1 MSIETPRLKL
11 SDSLKL
17 MFSKVDRYM
26 NNLSGHTLQKINFQ
40 KNEFEKEGKSPK
52 EIRTLISTLK
62 KELEANNNVK
72 IDKIKTKLAQTLFII
87 KNNKVELE
95 GYKPSKFN
103 SIDEQ
108 NWFDKKLSEEEKNQ
122 DLMAKYKMYK
132 VQEKS
137 VNPSLE
143 DKIMFNIGTNCRE
156 IIYGNIV
163 DKKRG
168 LFKEEMD
175 YLQKQFEKSPYYK
188 DWWENSDE
196 PKKLSQKIGKSVSQI
211 NRDDLILTYTLPV
224 VSSVIKKSLE
234 EYSQVITKLYKN
246 DEAKINE
253 KVNSTSKIWK
263 EVEVGL
269 SKLLPNLITLNQK
282 QSQLNRTTLN
292 QTVSLNSD
300 KLEKEISSLEFNI
313 NLITNTIS
321 SQALN
326 KVKEIHKMVVRISEG
341 QNNLLQKEPEN
352 YRNVSIEVKRQVGK
366 NSTTKIIDPL
376 ASDKQ
381 KKRFGK
387 EVKKIKGN
395 EIDR

>member
-26 NNLSGHTLQKINFQ
+26 NNLSGQTLQRLNFQ
-40 KNEFEKEGKSPK
+40 KNEFEKEGKSPT
-52 EIRTLISTLK
+52 EIKTLIFSLK
-62 KELEANNNVK
+62 KELEANNSAK

-108 NWFDKKLSEEEKNQ
+108 NWFDKKLTEEEKHQ

-168 LFKEEMD
+168 LFKEEMH

-313 NLITNTIS
+313 NLVTNTIS

-395 EIDR
+395 EIER

>member
-17 MFSKVDRYM
+17 MFSKVDRYI

-40 KNEFEKEGKSPK
+40 KNEFEKEGKSPT

-62 KELEANNNVK
+62 KELETNNNVK

-108 NWFDKKLSEEEKNQ
+108 NWFDKKLTEEEKNQ

-196 PKKLSQKIGKSVSQI
+196 PKKLGQKIGKSVSQI

-282 QSQLNRTTLN
+282 QTQLNRTTLN

-387 EVKKIKGN
+387 EIKKIKGN
-395 EIDR
+395 EIER

>member
-1 MSIETPRLKL
+1 MSIETPKLKL
-11 SDSLKL
+11 TDSLKL

-26 NNLSGHTLQKINFQ
+26 NNLSGQTLQRLNFQ
-40 KNEFEKEGKSPK
+40 KNEFEKEGKSPT
-52 EIRTLISTLK
+52 EIKTLIFSLK
-62 KELEANNNVK
+62 KELEANNSAK

-87 KNNKVELE
+87 KNNKVELD

-108 NWFDKKLSEEEKNQ
+108 NWFDKKLTEEEKHQ

-196 PKKLSQKIGKSVSQI
+196 PKKLGQKIGKSVTQI

-352 YRNVSIEVKRQVGK
+352 YRNVSIEIKRQVGK